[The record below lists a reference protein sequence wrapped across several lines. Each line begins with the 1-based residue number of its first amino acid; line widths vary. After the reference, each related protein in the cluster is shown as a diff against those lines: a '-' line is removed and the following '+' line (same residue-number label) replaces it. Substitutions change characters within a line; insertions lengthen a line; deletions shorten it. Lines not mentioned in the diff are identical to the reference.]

1 MNVMPGDVVEIV
13 GCYEHKF
20 RGEVGVVEGVYP
32 EVGGRKVLVYF
43 AHRNNLHNGNGVL
56 QTNKATN
63 QYWWLSDY
71 ELQVTTPVKLYDLEE
86 ML

>member
-32 EVGGRKVLVYF
+32 RLNGRKVLVYF
-43 AHRNNLHNGNGVL
+43 AHRSDLHNGNNVL
-56 QTNKATN
+56 LKNKPTD
-63 QYWWLSDY
+63 QYWWLHYD
-71 ELQVTTPVKLYDLEE
+71 ELKIVTPVKLLDLEE